1 MYRNGLERK
10 SAASRALAS
19 CRSPCAHGD
28 APVPLGAHT
37 LSTKC
42 DCRAPTQLLLA
53 HLSRQLHSRL
63 TLVSCVENFIFPNT
77 DQFPRD
83 SIRFHRLA
91 CNPAE
96 YSVHAHGPHGP
107 RGALGARL
115 ECCPG
120 APGIPAG
127 RFEERPST
135 LQMYFT
141 KGNGPLSM
149 KWP

>member
-1 MYRNGLERK
+1 MYRNDWKGNLPPPGPWPRAAPPARPGTRQSPSVLTR
-10 SAASRALAS
+10 SALNATVAL
-19 CRSPCAHGD
+19 R
-28 APVPLGAHT
+28 L
-37 LSTKC
+37 
-42 DCRAPTQLLLA
+42 QLLLA
-53 HLSRQLHSRL
+53 HLSRQLHSHL

-77 DQFPRD
+77 DQFLRD